1 MTMDFSAER
10 LSYEKGELIES
21 NLPSHPVELLIDW
34 VKTAVDEGVV
44 EPYAMSFATC
54 GEDNLPSVRTLLMR
68 EITQPNDSAGKLGI
82 VFYTNYDSN
91 KGDDILQN
99 PNAQTLFFWHSLER
113 QVRISGTVRKVSEKK
128 STDYFHQRPQDSQ
141 IAAWVSE
148 PQSGLVVSRE
158 AMELK
163 FDEYKQQFAET
174 SSIPMPKFW
183 GGYELVANKIEFW
196 QGRANRMH
204 DRIRYSVKSDGSWL
218 MERLLP

>member
-10 LSYEKGELIES
+10 LSYEKGELIEN
-21 NLPSHPVELLIDW
+21 NLPSHPVELLTNW
-34 VKTAVDEGVV
+34 VKTAVDEKLV

-54 GEDNLPSVRTLLMR
+54 GDDNLPSVRTLLMR
-68 EITQPNDSAGKLGI
+68 EITQPEDSIGKLGV
-82 VFYTNYDSN
+82 VFYTNYDSD

-99 PNAQTLFFWHSLER
+99 PNAQALFFWHSLER
-113 QVRISGTVRKVSEKK
+113 QVRISGKVRKISEKK
-128 STDYFHQRPQDSQ
+128 STDYFHNRPKDSQ

-148 PQSGLVVSRE
+148 PQSGLVTNRD
-158 AMELK
+158 AMESK
-163 FDEYKQQFAET
+163 FEEYKQKFSET
-174 SSIPMPKFW
+174 SQIPMPKFW

-204 DRIRYSVKSDGSWL
+204 DRIRYNLQPDGSWL